1 MTPSSTYV
9 GAEWVVG
16 LLVSKQP
23 PWSMAMSTTT
33 LPGRIAAII
42 SRVTNLGAFAPGTST
57 APMTTSAS
65 AT

>member
-1 MTPSSTYV
+1 M
-9 GAEWVVG
+9 GR
-16 LLVSKQP
+16 LVSKHP

-42 SRVTNLGAFAPGTST
+42 SRLTSLGALAPGTST
-57 APMTTSAS
+57 APITTSAS